1 MRLGLASV
9 AAFVALAATAPVQA
23 ATPVPWCGATA
34 STTDRLPDATESYSI
49 HVAYARTPGQA
60 DRFAEW
66 APRIVG
72 DAAAIDAWWRREDS
86 TRALRF
92 DTFAAPGCASPYG
105 ALDITSLELPQPVGG
120 IGGAFQA
127 IRLQLAAEFGFGEP
141 EKAYLVYL
149 DGPTGQTGDDRVCG
163 QGAQGASFGL
173 PGLAVVYLD
182 SCTASTADDLRP
194 VVAVHELAHVFGAVA
209 DAAPNACRDGHAC
222 DASTD
227 LLAASLSG
235 DPLEANVLDAGRDD
249 YYGHSGSW
257 LDLRDSFFLERLDG
271 ADRTPPSR
279 PSGLRAGADPSGL
292 ARFSWRAATDD
303 AGPVAYR
310 VYQDGR
316 FLRQTTTTSVLLF
329 AEAGEVTRYGVRAVD
344 AVGRLSA
351 AVSIRFRE
359 GVGMVDAGGRLVLD
373 TVPPPPVGRVTIR
386 RTATATTVS
395 WRPVRD
401 AGGIRGYRVRIGTRT
416 LSVTRPA
423 VTIARSRL
431 RGPVS
436 VAAVD
441 RAGNVGSARVIPLSR
456 LR

>member
-1 MRLGLASV
+1 MRLGLATV
-9 AAFVALAATAPVQA
+9 AAFVALAATAPA
-23 ATPVPWCGATA
+23 HGATPMPWCGATPA
-34 STTDRLPDATESYSI
+34 ATDRLPDATQAYSI
-49 HVAYARTPGQA
+49 HVAYARTPGQP

-105 ALDITSLELPQPVGG
+105 ALDITSLQLSQPVGG

-127 IRLQLAAEFGFGEP
+127 IRLQLASEFGLNEP

-149 DGPTGQTGDDRVCG
+149 DGSTGQNGDDRVCG
-163 QGAQGASFGL
+163 QGAQGGSFGL

-182 SCTASTADDLRP
+182 SCTASTGDDLRP
-194 VVAVHELAHVFGAVA
+194 VVAVHELTHVFGAVA

-222 DASTD
+222 DAPDD
-227 LLAASLSG
+227 LLTASLSG
-235 DPLEANVLDAGRDD
+235 GPLESHVLDAGRDD

-271 ADRTPPSR
+271 ADRTPPAT
-279 PSGLRAGADPSGL
+279 PSGLRAAGDPSGL
-292 ARFSWRAATDD
+292 TRVSWRAAADD
-303 AGPVAYR
+303 TGPVAYR

-316 FLRQTTTTSVLLF
+316 FLRQTTTTSALLF
-329 AEAGEVTRYGVRAVD
+329 AEEGEVTQYAVRAVD

-351 AVSIRFRE
+351 PASVRFRE

-373 TVPPPPVGRVTIR
+373 TVPPPPVARVTIR

-401 AGGIRGYRVRIGTRT
+401 AGGIRGYRVRIGART
-416 LSVTRPA
+416 LTVTRPA
-423 VTIARSRL
+423 VTFARSRL

-436 VAAVD
+436 IAAVD
-441 RAGNVGSARVIPLSR
+441 RAGNVGPALVIPLGR